1 MQSRAT
7 IPALTRSGFK
17 VCHEIWTSLSRCLIL
32 KIGQKRV
39 FHVLLQFSAQDATR
53 LISKM
58 LEKQKVLSTRV
69 CFALLMFV
77 FLTFLLPRVTI
88 TFHRR
93 ALILSFNVNLV
104 HSFPDNVGHEARHQH
119 PLRFPG
125 IVRPLRLHRQPNR
138 AKRRRRLRLE
148 FSSDFRRRSSNSW
161 RNKVLFDTIDHRTT
175 SRSDSQPS
183 IASRI

>member
-1 MQSRAT
+1 MHCRAT
-7 IPALTRSGFK
+7 IPALSHRTSRSGFK

-58 LEKQKVLSTRV
+58 LEKQKVCSTRV
-69 CFALLMFV
+69 CSALLMF
-77 FLTFLLPRVTI
+77 FLLPEWL
-88 TFHRR
+88 TFNRR
-93 ALILSFNVNLV
+93 ALILPFSVNLV

-125 IVRPLRLHRQPNR
+125 IVRPLRLHRQPDR